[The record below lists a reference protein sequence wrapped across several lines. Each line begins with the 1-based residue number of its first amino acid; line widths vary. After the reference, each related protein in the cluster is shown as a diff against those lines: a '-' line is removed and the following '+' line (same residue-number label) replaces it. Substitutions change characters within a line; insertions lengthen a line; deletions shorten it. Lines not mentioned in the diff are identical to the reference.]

1 MRGTYKKDSQM
12 KFKNLMLK
20 LSLCDAYILVSGTIT
35 DAPQAGDN
43 LNNVDKNVIFKNY
56 APFTDCISKINN
68 I

>member
-1 MRGTYKKDSQM
+1 
-12 KFKNLMLK
+12 MLK

>member
-1 MRGTYKKDSQM
+1 M

-35 DAPQAGDN
+35 DAPQAGDK

-56 APFTDCISKINN
+56 TPFTDCISKINN